1 MLEMNTVKDNKIL
14 VVDLSGALDSQ
25 TSSDFKSWV
34 EEKILDGYRYFSLNF
49 SDLEYLSSRGIAVL
63 LEVQTILRKMKGET
77 VLIHVNDEISRLLRF
92 FHITDTIKVFAGKT
106 EAAAYFQGVELQ
118 TPQTVKSKVMESEK
132 SSGVLELSSS
142 EENLE
147 KVAPMIEPS
156 PLQSVAE
163 KPAEQ
168 TAQPAEVA
176 PEKPAEVSVAFGV
189 REIFCQN
196 CGTKLKVIKPGKYIC
211 PSCRLKFTY
220 GG

>member
-34 EEKILDGYRYFSLNF
+34 EEKILDGYRYLSLNLA
-49 SDLEYLSSRGIAVL
+49 DLEYLSSRGIAVL
-63 LEVQTILRKMKGET
+63 LEVQTILRKMRGEA

-92 FHITDTIKVFAGKT
+92 FHITDKIKVLSGKS
-106 EAAAYFQGVELQ
+106 EAAAYFQGVEI
-118 TPQTVKSKVMESEK
+118 TAPQIVKSEAIESEK

-147 KVAPMIEPS
+147 KTPPLPAAPQI
-156 PLQSVAE
+156 QSVAE

-168 TAQPAEVA
+168 TAQSDEEV
-176 PEKPAEVSVAFGV
+176 PEKPVEVSVAFGV

-196 CGTKLKVIKPGKYIC
+196 CGTKLKVTKPGKYIC